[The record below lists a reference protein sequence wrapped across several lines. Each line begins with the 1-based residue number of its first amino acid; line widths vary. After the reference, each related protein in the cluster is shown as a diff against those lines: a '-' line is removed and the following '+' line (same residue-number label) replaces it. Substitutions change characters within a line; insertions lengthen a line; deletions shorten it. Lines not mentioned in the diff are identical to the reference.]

1 MKKRIVSVFLFTSL
15 LLSCVLWQTPVAEA
29 AYENIYQNTG
39 NQAED
44 LIGVALT
51 QVGYTEGKNN
61 DTKYCDWMGYPN
73 QPWCAM
79 FISWC
84 AEQADIP
91 SSVLK
96 PSAWASPGS
105 GRGFNIP
112 YHSMGSGYIPKR
124 GDLFFTEKFEH
135 VGIVLGVDGE
145 NFITIEGN
153 TNNDGSDEGYGVLIR
168 TRVIAECH
176 FGSPNYQGGREEHTF
191 VREVGKEHPHT
202 IRYRCTTCSESY
214 TTGSRTQD
222 MTCSQCMDCKCDPKK
237 AGWYRVSV
245 TGMRLA
251 VRSGHGTQH
260 TRIGYLEDGEAVY
273 VHAMD
278 GEWAHITYG
287 RRTGYIAV
295 SYLERFMPAPWE
307 LTTSGHFY
315 KGDEALIQWHDTYAA
330 TGYTVMVY
338 RDNTLVESLSTSRNS
353 FTLSEMLPGNYRVS
367 VTATD
372 GSYVSAAS
380 VLNFTVLDTYNLRY
394 DAAGGSG
401 APGWQIRYEDKPLT
415 LSAKVPTR
423 NGYRFLGWVED
434 PGRKQAD
441 FQPGAAWEGKKDTT
455 LYALWQE
462 NDAVA
467 VSVKIVTPAKKL
479 TYITGQSLDT
489 TGLTL
494 AVTYSDGTVVVVD
507 KGFSCDGFDNKTPG
521 TATVKLSCQGLQV
534 SYTVTVLENLPGDVD
549 ENLLVDKEDVM
560 ALLWHV
566 SFPELYPVNAI
577 TDFTGDGITDKE
589 DVMALL
595 WHVSFPEL
603 YPLT

>member
-1 MKKRIVSVFLFTSL
+1 MKKRIVSLFLLISL
-15 LLSCVLWQTPVAEA
+15 LLSCVLAHAPRAEA
-29 AYENIYQNTG
+29 AYENTYQNTG

-44 LIGVALT
+44 LVGVALT
-51 QVGYTEGKNN
+51 QVGYREGKNN

-84 AEQADIP
+84 ADQADIP
-91 SSVLK
+91 KSILK
-96 PSAWASPGS
+96 PSPWASPGS
-105 GRGFNIP
+105 SRGFNIP
-112 YHSMGSGYIPKR
+112 YHAMGSGYIPKR

-145 NFITIEGN
+145 YFITIEGN
-153 TNNDGSDEGYGVLIR
+153 TNDDGSDEGYGVLIR
-168 TRVIAECH
+168 SRLISECH
-176 FGSPNYQGGREEHTF
+176 FGTPRYKGTSEEHNF
-191 VREVGKEHPHT
+191 VKEQDEAHPHT
-202 IRYRCTTCSESY
+202 IRYRCTICGESH
-214 TTGSRTQD
+214 TAGTKGQD
-222 MTCSQCMDCKCDPKK
+222 VTCSQCMTCKCDIKK
-237 AGWYRVSV
+237 AGWYQVNV

-251 VRSGHGTQH
+251 VRAGHSTAYD
-260 TRIGYLEDGEAVY
+260 RIGYLEDGEAVY
-273 VHAMD
+273 VHAM
-278 GEWAHITYG
+278 GSEWAHITYG
-287 RRTGYIAV
+287 KTTGYVAV
-295 SYLERFMPAPWE
+295 AYLERFMPAPWA

-315 KGDEALIQWHDTYAA
+315 EGDEAQIQWHDTYAA
-330 TGYTVMVY
+330 TGYTATVY
-338 RDNTLVESLSTSRNS
+338 RNNTLIESLSITNNS
-353 FTLSEMLPGNYRVS
+353 FALSNMKPGNYQVS

-380 VLNFTVLDTYNLRY
+380 VLNFTVLDTYDLSY
-394 DAAGGSG
+394 DAAGGSD
-401 APGWQIRYEDKPLT
+401 APGWQVRYEDKPLT
-415 LSAKVPTR
+415 LSGKIPTR
-423 NGYRFLGWVED
+423 NGYRFLGWVDD
-434 PGRKQAD
+434 PARKQAD
-441 FQPGAAWEGKKDTT
+441 FQPGAVWEGTKDTT

-467 VSVKIVTPAKKL
+467 ASVKIETPAEKL
-479 TYITGQSLDT
+479 TYITDQKLDT

-507 KGFSCDGFDNKTPG
+507 KGFTCVSFDNQTPG
-521 TATVKLSCQGLQV
+521 TATVNLSCQGVQV
-534 SYTVTVLENLPGDVD
+534 TYTVTVLENLPGDMD

-595 WHVSFPEL
+595 WHVSFPDL